1 MIEDNPEILK
11 DYTFIKDIGEG
22 NFGKVL
28 LSILNATNEQNAIK
42 ILNKQKLKSQTKSS
56 SFNEIEI
63 ISKLNH
69 LNIIHV
75 EKILE
80 DNENYYNN
88 GIL

>member
-56 SFNEIEI
+56 SFNEIE
-63 ISKLNH
+63 K
-69 LNIIHV
+69 
-75 EKILE
+75 
-80 DNENYYNN
+80 Y
-88 GIL
+88 

>member
-1 MIEDNPEILK
+1 MKEDNPEILK

-22 NFGKVL
+22 NFGKVK
-28 LSILNATNEQNAIK
+28 LSILNATNEQYAIK

-69 LNIIHV
+69 PNIIHV
-75 EKILE
+75 EKIIE
-80 DNENYYNN
+80 DNENSY
-88 GIL
+88 IIM